1 MVSGAFGLLI
11 GVLLDCVF
19 PSRLLEGSMK
29 SVWVDS
35 TLLKGSVAFVCCELA
50 ELVSEVLCAISFASV
65 AFSFLATRFLAR
77 GFFTRGRRVVDSCD
91 DNDDDDCFDED
102 EDCFDDD
109 EDCFDDDEDCFDDDS
124 LNVDNSFDDNA
135 LDDDNSFDSLAT
147 APSLTSLNSSS
158 RRRRVRNCSDGTRSR
173 RIIDGC
179 GGSTRSFSGCRC
191 DSGAGGGMESRS
203 GAGGGG
209 REGLGLKEGLGSG
222 GRGRGG
228 EMSRRGR
235 GG

>member
-29 SVWVDS
+29 SVWLDS

-77 GFFTRGRRVVDSCD
+77 GFFTRGRRVVDSCN
-91 DNDDDDCFDED
+91 DNDDDDCFD
-102 EDCFDDD
+102 DDN
-109 EDCFDDDEDCFDDDS
+109 DCFDDDS

-135 LDDDNSFDSLAT
+135 LDDDNSFDSLAA

-158 RRRRVRNCSDGTRSR
+158 RRRRVRSCSDGTRSR

>member
-29 SVWVDS
+29 SVWLDS

-77 GFFTRGRRVVDSCD
+77 GFFTRGRRVVDSCN
-91 DNDDDDCFDED
+91 DNDDDDCFD
-102 EDCFDDD
+102 DDN
-109 EDCFDDDEDCFDDDS
+109 DCFDDDS

-135 LDDDNSFDSLAT
+135 LDDDNSFDSLAA

-158 RRRRVRNCSDGTRSR
+158 RRRRVRSCSDGTRSR

-209 REGLGLKEGLGSG
+209 REGLGLKEGLGGG

>member
-19 PSRLLEGSMK
+19 PSMLLEGSMK

-91 DNDDDDCFDED
+91 DNDDDEN
-102 EDCFDDD
+102 CFDDD
-109 EDCFDDDEDCFDDDS
+109 NDCLDDDS

-135 LDDDNSFDSLAT
+135 LDDANSFDSLAA

-158 RRRRVRNCSDGTRSR
+158 RRRRVRSCSDGTRSR

-209 REGLGLKEGLGSG
+209 REGLGLKEGLGGG

>member
-29 SVWVDS
+29 SVWLDS

-91 DNDDDDCFDED
+91 DNDDDDCFD
-102 EDCFDDD
+102 DD
-109 EDCFDDDEDCFDDDS
+109 EDCFDDDNDCFDDDNDCLDDDS

-135 LDDDNSFDSLAT
+135 LDDANSFDSLAA

-158 RRRRVRNCSDGTRSR
+158 RRRRVRSCSDGTRSR

-191 DSGAGGGMESRS
+191 DSGAGEGMESRS

-209 REGLGLKEGLGSG
+209 REGLGLKEGLGGG

>member
-65 AFSFLATRFLAR
+65 AFSFLAMRFLAR

-109 EDCFDDDEDCFDDDS
+109 NDCFDDDNDCLDDDS

-135 LDDDNSFDSLAT
+135 LDDANSFDSLPA

>member
-65 AFSFLATRFLAR
+65 AFSFLAMRFHAR

-109 EDCFDDDEDCFDDDS
+109 NDCFDDDNDCLDDDS

-135 LDDDNSFDSLAT
+135 LDDDNSFDSLPA

>member
-65 AFSFLATRFLAR
+65 AFSFLAMRFLAR
-77 GFFTRGRRVVDSCD
+77 GFFTRGRRAVDSCD
-91 DNDDDDCFDED
+91 DNDDDDCFDD
-102 EDCFDDD
+102 DNDCL
-109 EDCFDDDEDCFDDDS
+109 DDDS

-158 RRRRVRNCSDGTRSR
+158 RRRRVRSCSDGTRSR

-209 REGLGLKEGLGSG
+209 REGLKEGLGSG

>member
-65 AFSFLATRFLAR
+65 AFSFLAMRFLAR

-91 DNDDDDCFDED
+91 DNDDDDCFDD
-102 EDCFDDD
+102 DNDCFDDD
-109 EDCFDDDEDCFDDDS
+109 NDCLDDDS
-124 LNVDNSFDDNA
+124 LNVDNSFD
-135 LDDDNSFDSLAT
+135 SLPA

>member
-65 AFSFLATRFLAR
+65 AFSFLAMRFLAR
-77 GFFTRGRRVVDSCD
+77 GFFTRGRRAVDSCD
-91 DNDDDDCFDED
+91 DNDDDDCFDD
-102 EDCFDDD
+102 DNDCLDDD
-109 EDCFDDDEDCFDDDS
+109 F

>member
-65 AFSFLATRFLAR
+65 AFSFLAMRFLAR

-91 DNDDDDCFDED
+91 DNDDDDCFDD
-102 EDCFDDD
+102 DNDCL
-109 EDCFDDDEDCFDDDS
+109 DDDS

-135 LDDDNSFDSLAT
+135 LDDDNSFDSLPA

-158 RRRRVRNCSDGTRSR
+158 RRRHVRNCSDGTRSR

-209 REGLGLKEGLGSG
+209 REGLGLKEGLGSE

>member
-65 AFSFLATRFLAR
+65 AFSFLAMRFLAR

-91 DNDDDDCFDED
+91 DNDDDDCFDD
-102 EDCFDDD
+102 DNDCL
-109 EDCFDDDEDCFDDDS
+109 DDDS

-135 LDDDNSFDSLAT
+135 LDDDNSFDSLPA

-191 DSGAGGGMESRS
+191 DSGAGGGMESRERC
-203 GAGGGG
+203 GG
-209 REGLGLKEGLGSG
+209 RRERGLGLE
-222 GRGRGG
+222 RGFG
-228 EMSRRGR
+228 E
-235 GG
+235 

>member
-29 SVWVDS
+29 SVWLDS

-102 EDCFDDD
+102 EDCL
-109 EDCFDDDEDCFDDDS
+109 DDDS

-135 LDDDNSFDSLAT
+135 LDDANSFDSLAA

-158 RRRRVRNCSDGTRSR
+158 RRRRVRSCSDGTRSR

-209 REGLGLKEGLGSG
+209 REGLGLKEGLGGG